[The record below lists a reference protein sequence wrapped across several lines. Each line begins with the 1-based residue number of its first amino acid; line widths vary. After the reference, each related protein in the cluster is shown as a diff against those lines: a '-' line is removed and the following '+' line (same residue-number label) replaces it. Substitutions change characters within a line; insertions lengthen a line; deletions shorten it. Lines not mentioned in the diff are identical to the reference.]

1 MTNLMYHLKHSR
13 HDESTIHQ
21 IRARLAMTAPVQYFY
36 RGPDIR
42 VSGHLLRT
50 GTPVLVSALQNTVV
64 INAQAIELNN
74 QDYSTLT
81 SRLRRKL

>member
-1 MTNLMYHLKHSR
+1 MYHLKHTR
-13 HDESTIHQ
+13 HDESTLNQ

-42 VSGHLLRT
+42 VSGHLLSN

-64 INAQAIELNN
+64 INAQAIELDNH
-74 QDYSTLT
+74 DYSTLT

>member
-1 MTNLMYHLKHSR
+1 MYHLKHAS
-13 HDESTIHQ
+13 HDESTLNQ

-50 GTPVLVSALQNTVV
+50 GAQVLVSALQNTVV
-64 INAQAIELNN
+64 INAQAIELDDR
-74 QDYSTLT
+74 DYSTLT